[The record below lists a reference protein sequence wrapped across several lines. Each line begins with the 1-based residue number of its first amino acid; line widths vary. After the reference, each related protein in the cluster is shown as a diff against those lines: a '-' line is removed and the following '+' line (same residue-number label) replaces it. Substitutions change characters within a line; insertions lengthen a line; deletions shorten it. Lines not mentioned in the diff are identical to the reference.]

1 MHIKKFK
8 DTVLKTVGL
17 HNIGDLLIN
26 LKNSMSF
33 TRPKNFKK

>member
-26 LKNSMSF
+26 LKNQ
-33 TRPKNFKK
+33 